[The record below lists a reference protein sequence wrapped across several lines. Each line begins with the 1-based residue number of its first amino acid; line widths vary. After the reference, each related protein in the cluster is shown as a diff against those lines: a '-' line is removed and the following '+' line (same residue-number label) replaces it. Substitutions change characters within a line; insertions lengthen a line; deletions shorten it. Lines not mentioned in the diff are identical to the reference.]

1 MTRGLGKHG
10 NWAQI
15 HPMTDAAAPT
25 APDQAASSG
34 GGLNDVYNRRILELA
49 GDIPR
54 IGKLEDA
61 DASASAISK
70 LCGSKVTVH
79 VKMTD
84 GRVSDFA
91 HQVHACALGQA
102 SSSVM
107 ARHVVGATRADI
119 EQVRDQMR
127 AMLKEEGAPPTG
139 DWSDLEVLEP
149 ARDFKNRHQ
158 SIMLT
163 FEATLDAIDQI
174 EAAAEDA

>member
-1 MTRGLGKHG
+1 MSDAT
-10 NWAQI
+10 
-15 HPMTDAAAPT
+15 TDN
-25 APDQAASSG
+25 
-34 GGLNDVYNRRILELA
+34 GLNEVYNRRILELA
-49 GDIPR
+49 ADIPH
-54 IGKLEDA
+54 IGVLPDA

-79 VKMTD
+79 LKMTD
-84 GRVSDFA
+84 GRVRDFS

-107 ARHVVGATRADI
+107 ARHVIGADRAEL

-127 AMLKEEGAPPTG
+127 AMLKDEGPPPTG
-139 DWSDLEVLEP
+139 KWADLEVLLP

-163 FEATLDAIDQI
+163 FEAVLDAIGQI
-174 EAAAEDA
+174 EARKA

>member
-1 MTRGLGKHG
+1 MCAFTHILRH
-10 NWAQI
+10 
-15 HPMTDAAAPT
+15 MSEAAP
-25 APDQAASSG
+25 QN
-34 GGLNDVYNRRILELA
+34 GLNEVYNRRILELA
-49 GDIPR
+49 GDIPC
-54 IGKLEDA
+54 IGVLEDA

-79 VKMTD
+79 VKMAD

-107 ARHVVGATRADI
+107 ARNVVGADKAEL

-127 AMLKEEGAPPTG
+127 AMLKEEGPAPG
-139 DWSDLEVLEP
+139 GKWADLEVLLP

-163 FEATLDAIDQI
+163 FDAVLDAIGQV
-174 EAAAEDA
+174 EGRTAA